1 MPRVIHFE
9 IPVDDADRAVAF
21 YERAFGWRI
30 QKWGGPADYWLIDS
44 GDAEEPGINGALT
57 LRSSA
62 EHVVNTI
69 GVPSYDEYLAK
80 VEAAG
85 GKALTPKMT
94 VPGVGYMAY
103 CLDTEGNVFG
113 IMQTDESAA

>member
-9 IPVDDADRAVAF
+9 IPVDDADRAKSF

-30 QKWGGPADYWLIDS
+30 NRYGGPVDYWLIES
-44 GDAEEPGINGALT
+44 GDGNEPGIDGALT

-62 EHVVNTI
+62 EHTVNTI
-69 GVPSYDEYLAK
+69 SVPSFEEYLAK
-80 VEAAG
+80 IEVAG
-85 GKALTPKMT
+85 GKAVSPKMT
-94 VPGVGYMAY
+94 IPGVGYMAY

-113 IMQTDESAA
+113 IMESDESAA